1 MTKHFGNISLFF
13 SVFLPLKSKNGKLL
27 ARVIQKTKVSFMF
40 DILKNTKEEKRTGK
54 KLREQLLVQ
63 AET

>member
-13 SVFLPLKSKNGKLL
+13 TVFLPLKSKNGKLL

-40 DILKNTKEEKRTGK
+40 DMLKNTKEEKRTGK

>member
-40 DILKNTKEEKRTGK
+40 DMLKNTKEEKRTGK